1 VQQSPKKPNSGQ
13 DPVSHADL
21 DQTPE
26 EILEYW
32 TKERMEEA
40 RPRELKLPAPEPSPV
55 DKDHDQ
61 DDDQD

>member
-1 VQQSPKKPNSGQ
+1 MQQPPKEPDSGQ

-32 TKERMEEA
+32 TKERMDQA
-40 RPRELKLPAPEPSPV
+40 RPRELKLPAPGPGPV
-55 DKDHDQ
+55 DQEDHQ
-61 DDDQD
+61 D